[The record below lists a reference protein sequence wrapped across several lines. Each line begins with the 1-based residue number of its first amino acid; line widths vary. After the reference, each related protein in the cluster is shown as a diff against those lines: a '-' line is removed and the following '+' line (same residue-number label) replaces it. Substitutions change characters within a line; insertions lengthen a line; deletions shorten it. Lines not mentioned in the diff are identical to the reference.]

1 MSRRSIPVSI
11 RVARTAL
18 PAVLAFALAVVL
30 ATADLSTGPGDAGP
44 SPEGWVSSA
53 PAAHGI
59 ATMALPAPLTPPF
72 ASPVTY
78 AVGTAPTGLTAGD
91 FNHDEN
97 QDLATSNSL
106 SDNVATLLGTGGG
119 AFGAAAFK
127 AVGFE
132 PSAITVGH
140 FNGDEH
146 LDIVTANSGTDDV
159 SLLLGNGDGTFQDE
173 VFFGVGAF
181 PFAILAGDY
190 NEDGFPDVAT
200 ANAFFDDVSILLGT
214 GDGSFQTEMFF
225 PVGSIPIALAQGD
238 YNGDDH
244 LDISVV
250 NLGDQTVSVL
260 LGAGDGTFGTDTG
273 PFSAGTEPAAIA
285 SGDLNGDTL
294 PDIVTANVS
303 SDDVSVLLSNG
314 DGTFQGA
321 VAHAVGSGPLSVAL
335 ADFDRNGT
343 LDLATADI
351 GSVTILLGIGDAT
364 FMMAQALL
372 VDIEP
377 FIVLATDVN
386 GDNFPDV
393 IVGNTDDDSISVL
406 LNQFNRPPVAD
417 AGADQAIE
425 CGAPDG
431 TAVTLDGSASSDPD
445 DDEITY
451 KWTGSFPEGGGVVDG
466 VAPVVT
472 LPLGVTEITLTVS
485 DGSSE
490 SEADSVSITV
500 SDTTA
505 PTLTGH
511 FALTSDFPH
520 WGDPRFHKG
529 AGGTG
534 DGNGK
539 ELLVV
544 EFAAS
549 DACDPAPPTVE
560 GTLLAG
566 ACLSLPTTSGIIIEY
581 DQKKKCKLDTC
592 AVHDAIEIEGP
603 SLTLHVTGADASG
616 NQAVLDVPYVPCND
630 GTVTQPGPQNRR
642 RAPATRSGGEQTGA
656 ESSLL

>member
-1 MSRRSIPVSI
+1 MSI

-18 PAVLAFALAVVL
+18 PAVLAFALAVAL
-30 ATADLSTGPGDAGP
+30 ATADLSTGSGDA
-44 SPEGWVSSA
+44 SSAPEGWVSSA

-59 ATMALPAPLTPPF
+59 ATMALPAPLAPPF

-78 AVGTAPTGLTAGD
+78 AVGTSPTGLTAGD
-91 FNHDEN
+91 FNHDDN

-132 PSAITVGH
+132 PSSVTVGH

-146 LDIVTANSGTDDV
+146 LDIVTANSASDDV

-173 VFFGVGAF
+173 VFFGVGAV
-181 PFAILAGDY
+181 PIAILAGDY
-190 NEDGFPDVAT
+190 NEDGFTDVAT

-214 GDGSFQTEMFF
+214 GDGSFQTEIFF
-225 PVGSIPIALAQGD
+225 PVGIFPFGLAQGD

-250 NLGDQTVSVL
+250 NVGDATVSVL
-260 LGAGDGTFGTDTG
+260 LGAGDGTFGADTG
-273 PFSAGTEPAAIA
+273 PFPVGTDPVAIA

-303 SDDVSVLLSNG
+303 SDDVSVLLGNG

-321 VAHAVGSGPLSVAL
+321 VAHAVGSGPFSVAL

-364 FMMAQALL
+364 FMMAQAIL
-372 VDIEP
+372 VDLEP

-386 GDNFPDV
+386 GDDFPDV

-406 LNQFNRPPVAD
+406 LNQFNRPPVAN
-417 AGADQAIE
+417 AGADQTIE

-431 TAVTLDGSASSDPD
+431 TAVTLDGSSSSDSD

-451 KWTGSFPEGGGVVDG
+451 KWTGSFPEGGGVVEG

-472 LPLGVTEITLTVS
+472 LPLGVTEITLVVS
-485 DGSSE
+485 DGSLE

-505 PTLTGH
+505 PTLTGS
-511 FALTSDFPH
+511 FSLTSDFPH
-520 WGDPRFHKG
+520 WGDPRFDHG
-529 AGGTG
+529 DGGTG
-534 DGNGK
+534 DGKGK

-560 GTLLAG
+560 GMLLPGTCPSVPA
-566 ACLSLPTTSGIIIEY
+566 TTGSVIEF
-581 DQKKKCKLDTC
+581 DQKKKCDLGTGKRGDVT
-592 AVHDAIEIEGP
+592 EITGP
-603 SLTLHVTGADASG
+603 SLTLHLAGADAAG
-616 NQAVLDVPYVPCND
+616 NQATFDVPYVPCDD
-630 GTVTQPGPQNRR
+630 GTVTQPRTQDRR
-642 RAPATRSGGEQTGA
+642 RAPATRSGGKQTGA
-656 ESSLL
+656 GSSSL